1 MEELRSTMV
10 KCIIAI
16 TRVLFFWLPGGDIA
30 HGAALSAFHPVFI
43 LSWILLFFL
52 YPSNRPLRV
61 FICFCALITM
71 FSQWYFK
78 GCIITRAEQ
87 TLTGSKDTI
96 IDPFLQFANIK
107 PTHQTRLAVTLGMST
122 SIAGIM
128 IFSIFMDFYGYI

>member
-1 MEELRSTMV
+1 MEDLRLTIV
-10 KCIIAI
+10 RCIIAI

-43 LSWILLFFL
+43 LSWIVIFFL
-52 YPSNRPLRV
+52 YPSNKPLRI
-61 FICFCALITM
+61 FICLAACIIM

-96 IDPFLQFANIK
+96 MDPFLQFANIK
-107 PTHQTRLAVTLGMST
+107 PTNQTRLAITLGMST
-122 SIAGIM
+122 SIVGIM
-128 IFSIFMDFYGYI
+128 LFSILM